1 MSQTPKHYSSYLL
14 GTLVVFFFDV
24 WGLALQEKVQDS
36 RPHVEMVAFTG
47 NGVSLTWILSY
58 RWAVA
63 LGKKKK
69 ENHTGLELRA
79 ILSWCLV
86 RKPFHKQKPGP
97 SDFFLIYKL
106 DHEFVFNGFFL
117 LLMFSLLNNS
127 IIINSLWNFYVR
139 NLDSPVP
146 EMETQTPLGKCGW
159 IVFGGW
165 GWEMFDPKCLS
176 V

>member
-1 MSQTPKHYSSYLL
+1 M
-14 GTLVVFFFDV
+14 
-24 WGLALQEKVQDS
+24 QDS

-63 LGKKKK
+63 LGKKEK

-106 DHEFVFNGFFL
+106 DHEFVFNGFFSFINVFIVEQLYNNQQSVKL
-117 LLMFSLLNNS
+117 LHKELRFTCAWDGESNATGKMWLDCFWGVGVGDVWSKMFVSLNIFWKFDS
-127 IIINSLWNFYVR
+127 FPSL
-139 NLDSPVP
+139 D
-146 EMETQTPLGKCGW
+146 Q
-159 IVFGGW
+159 
-165 GWEMFDPKCLS
+165 
-176 V
+176 